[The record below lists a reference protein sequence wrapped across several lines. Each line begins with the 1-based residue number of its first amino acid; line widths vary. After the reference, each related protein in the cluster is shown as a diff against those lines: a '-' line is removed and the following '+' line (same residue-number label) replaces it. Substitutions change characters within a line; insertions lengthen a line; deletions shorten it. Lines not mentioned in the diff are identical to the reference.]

1 MRVVQ
6 VGGSLFLAVSL
17 AVYGDKHVEVATYH
31 GEPSP
36 SSPFVWMST
45 LSGTAPSL
53 SAYLSPSHMPQ

>member
-6 VGGSLFLAVSL
+6 VGGSVFLAVSL
-17 AVYGDKHVEVATYH
+17 AVHGDKHVAVATYH

-36 SSPFVWMST
+36 SSPFVFLST

-53 SAYLSPSHMPQ
+53 PAYLFPSHMPE